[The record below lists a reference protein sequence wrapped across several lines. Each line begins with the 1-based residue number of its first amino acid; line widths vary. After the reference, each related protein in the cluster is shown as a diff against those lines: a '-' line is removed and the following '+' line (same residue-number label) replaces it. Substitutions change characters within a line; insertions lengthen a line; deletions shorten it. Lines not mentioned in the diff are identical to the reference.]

1 MNGNH
6 HRAAPWTQFWV
17 LVGFLGVCL
26 AVAGTAG
33 ALTVGPALLWY
44 ATLTHPWLSPPNWV
58 FGPVWSVMYGAM
70 AVAAWIIWREP
81 GMPRK
86 RRNAMTLWGV
96 QLALNASWSPVYFGL
111 HMLGAGLVVI
121 LALWVAVAATSWRFY
136 RLDPRAGWLM
146 APYVAWVG
154 FATYLNAGFWWLN
167 R

>member
-1 MNGNH
+1 M
-6 HRAAPWTQFWV
+6 

-33 ALTVGPALLWY
+33 VLTVGPALLWY

-70 AVAAWIIWREP
+70 AVAAWMIWREP
-81 GMPRK
+81 GLPRK
-86 RRNAMTLWGV
+86 RRSALTLWGV

-121 LALWVAVAATSWRFY
+121 LALWVAVAATTWRFY
-136 RLDPRAGWLM
+136 RLDLRAGWLM
-146 APYVAWVG
+146 LPYVAWVG

>member
-1 MNGNH
+1 M
-6 HRAAPWTQFWV
+6 

-33 ALTVGPALLWY
+33 VLTVGPALLWY
-44 ATLTHPWLSPPNWV
+44 ASLARPLLSPPNWL
-58 FGPVWSVMYGAM
+58 FGPVWAVMYGAM
-70 AVAAWIIWREP
+70 AVAAWMIWREP
-81 GMPRK
+81 GLPRK
-86 RRNAMTLWGV
+86 RRTALTFWGV

-121 LALWVAVAATSWRFY
+121 LALLAAVAATTKRFY
-136 RLDPRAGWLM
+136 RLDAKAGLLM

>member
-1 MNGNH
+1 M
-6 HRAAPWTQFWV
+6 

-26 AVAGTAG
+26 AVGATAG
-33 ALTVGPALLWY
+33 VLTVGPALLWY
-44 ATLTHPWLSPPNWV
+44 ASLARPVLSPPNWV

-70 AVAAWIIWREP
+70 AVAAWMIWREP

-86 RRNAMTLWGV
+86 RRAALTLWGV

-111 HMLGAGLVVI
+111 HLLGAGLAVI
-121 LALWVAVAATSWRFY
+121 LALLVAVAATSWRFY
-136 RLDPRAGWLM
+136 RLDPKAGWLM